1 MSQDSALK
9 VLHELTAAGLLSSDA
24 VTRFSTEIESGA
36 DALLDKLLAENVITQ
51 WQADKFRAGQA
62 SDIFLGEYLVLRE
75 LGRGGMGTVL
85 LARHLRMDREV
96 AIKVLPV
103 TAMES
108 ESAVARFYQEVKVAA
123 KLIHPN
129 IVHAYDAGEHHG
141 FHYLVMEYVE
151 GHDLAHV
158 THEIGPLPL
167 SMALDYIRQAA
178 VGLKWAHGEKVVH
191 RDIKPSNLLLDSRGN
206 IKILDMGLARGTGS
220 NGSLDGKS
228 IHLTTT
234 GQVMGTVEFMSPEQ
248 AEDTRLADERSDI
261 YSLGCTFYRLLSKVG
276 PYSRDTVVKTILS
289 HRNDPIPKLPE
300 TGDPLQSGAQQIFE
314 KMVAKSPED
323 RYQEIEDLL
332 TDIDRIDELEDE
344 PDQEQLP
351 VATPVEAKDV
361 VEIDKQ
367 PAMVEALPASSATA
381 VPVTEIP
388 TTAMAIRIEDDGSIT
403 NLPSSENV
411 IDLSGDAQA
420 HIAPASVVHTT
431 PLVNTKPSPSQAN
444 VFRIEDDKPSRGL
457 SLTAGSAVAL
467 IFAIGT
473 GFGGV
478 FLGLIVWWIA
488 RRHQKEMK
496 TGVRSVDKTPLT
508 SIAKYSAI
516 VATMIGIIWIMSWLR

>member
-1 MSQDSALK
+1 MSQESALK

-85 LARHLRMDREV
+85 LARHRRMDREV

-141 FHYLVMEYVE
+141 FHYLVMEFVE

-158 THEIGPLPL
+158 VHEIGPLPL
-167 SMALDYIRQAA
+167 SMALDYLRQAA
-178 VGLKWAHGEKVVH
+178 VGLKWAHGEQVIH
-191 RDIKPSNLLLDSRGN
+191 RDIKPSNLLLDSKGN

-220 NGSLDGKS
+220 NGTLDGKS

-261 YSLGCTFYRLLSKVG
+261 YSLGCTFYRLLNNVG
-276 PYSRDTVVKTILS
+276 PYSRDTVVKTILA
-289 HRNDPIPKLPE
+289 HRNEPIPRLPQ
-300 TGDPLQSGAQQIFE
+300 TGDPLQDGAQLIFE
-314 KMVAKSPED
+314 KMVAKRPED
-323 RYQEIEDLL
+323 RYQDMEQLIS
-332 TDIDRIDELEDE
+332 DIDQIDELENQDE
-344 PDQEQLP
+344 
-351 VATPVEAKDV
+351 
-361 VEIDKQ
+361 
-367 PAMVEALPASSATA
+367 
-381 VPVTEIP
+381 PVTELRDDEVIEVPEPSMKVATKPVASEPIASEPVSTSREFP
-388 TTAMAIRIEDDGSIT
+388 TTAVAIRIEDDGSIT
-403 NLPSSENV
+403 NLPSSSNV
-411 IDLSGDAQA
+411 IDLSNNDLA
-420 HIAPASVVHTT
+420 HIAPTLATPGSASA
-431 PLVNTKPSPSQAN
+431 NTKPSQAN
-444 VFRIEDDKPSRGL
+444 VFRIEEDKPSRGL
-457 SLTAGSAVAL
+457 QLIIGAIVAFVLAVAL
-467 IFAIGT
+467 PYGIAGLFVGT
-473 GFGGV
+473 A
-478 FLGLIVWWIA
+478 VWWIS
-488 RRHQKEMK
+488 RRHQKEMRTCIRAVDRIWMTRAAK
-496 TGVRSVDKTPLT
+496 FAALASVIIGVFRLVFFF
-508 SIAKYSAI
+508 
-516 VATMIGIIWIMSWLR
+516 